1 MRQVTAGTRSF
12 GFFETYFGECTVN
25 INGTLLVRQTR
36 VNGELDR
43 QMDRHRKKEREK
55 MEKGQSFR
63 YNLWLKVALPH
74 NRPVTRGITRRR
86 GGSRL

>member
-25 INGTLLVRQTR
+25 INGTLLVQQTR

-43 QMDRHRKKEREK
+43 QMDRHRKKEREREWK
-55 MEKGQSFR
+55 RDK
-63 YNLWLKVALPH
+63 ALD
-74 NRPVTRGITRRR
+74 IIMAE
-86 GGSRL
+86 SRFAS

>member
-43 QMDRHRKKEREK
+43 QMDRHRKKDRER

-63 YNLWLKVALPH
+63 YNH
-74 NRPVTRGITRRR
+74 G
-86 GGSRL
+86 